1 MQQVAAQKTD
11 IAALPFSA
19 SSTAKAVGTSI
30 GTQQEASS
38 ENNQAFNRLYQEAKS
53 SKSDFVL
60 NDKETLNS
68 QSRAANRSN
77 DAHAASPASNN
88 TMKSGKDRDAGHTD
102 LPVEKN
108 ETDMPSDS
116 AADTKEKSAEIGLKE
131 IAEDGESAKTQQTTD
146 EEGDVN
152 LAVDDAQ
159 GETAQK
165 TATEAQF
172 VIGADG
178 KKDAEAGVITTPG
191 TPDGK
196 PGNEGLKALVTN
208 SFSVPEGKPKEGVK
222 ADNVN
227 AVGMSDGKPREG
239 DEADVIN
246 ALEMSG
252 GKPKEV
258 VEADVINALSML
270 DGKPREGV
278 DADVITSLGMGDGEP
293 KEDVKSGII
302 TTLDMADWKSSKEHG
317 EAGVI
322 TTPGTPDGKPGN
334 QNEEPDWIAYVETV
348 ANRFGKSE
356 QSSGASNP
364 KADND
369 ISAVVDEAV
378 NVLSVKESGKLW
390 KLPDDV
396 NASDAPS
403 IMAHLLSQL
412 NNASSEGEI
421 TLESISSEA
430 QQTLSALTSLLLGAD
445 AKSEQGGGNEDANN
459 ALIHA
464 FANAKSDMNSDDDK
478 GLTALIAQLMQ
489 QKESA
494 GDGVQDSS
502 GKNSADESLVLSLL
516 SDELKSMQELS
527 LDEASSEAE
536 ASLAELTAATVSVKT
551 EEVSAKATNANNAT
565 SSDIGLKTNSSSDQG
580 QSANDE
586 LVGAM
591 PKDLLTAISE
601 LSPQSAQKA
610 TEAFAERVVAGMP
623 SGPQQQNVKANI
635 IAGIN
640 EFQQQVQ
647 QGREPGTDLSAI
659 IADAAKEAAVSNDVI
674 ASMTA
679 RVDSQATQFLNLM
692 NQTQASAQ
700 QAFASMLGQTDTVMH
715 ENNQL
720 RAEASKSQQQFE
732 GFDKAVNIHKPEGQ
746 QQLNEKIRWMV
757 NARNTMAEIRLD
769 PPELGSMQVRVNVSG
784 DAASVSFIVQ
794 SQQAKEALA
803 EAMPKLRDMLSE
815 QGIELGDAQVRK
827 DNSSGNEN
835 GQQLAG
841 NANEGRGDG
850 NRNGND
856 ELDEMENG
864 RVIEQSVTRAAKG
877 GIDFYA

>member
-30 GTQQEASS
+30 GTQQEVSS
-38 ENNQAFNRLYQEAKS
+38 VNNQAFNRLYEEAKS

-60 NDKETLNS
+60 NDKETLSS
-68 QSRAANRSN
+68 QSRAANCSN
-77 DAHAASPASNN
+77 DTHASSPASNN
-88 TMKSGKDRDAGHTD
+88 TMKSDKDRDAGHTD

-108 ETDMPSDS
+108 ETDIPSDS
-116 AADTKEKSAEIGLKE
+116 AADTKEKSVEIGSKE
-131 IAEDGESAKTQQTTD
+131 IAEDRESAKTQQTTD

-159 GETAQK
+159 GNTAQK
-165 TATEAQF
+165 TVTEAQF
-172 VIGADG
+172 VIGAGG

-196 PGNEGLKALVTN
+196 PGNE
-208 SFSVPEGKPKEGVK
+208 
-222 ADNVN
+222 
-227 AVGMSDGKPREG
+227 
-239 DEADVIN
+239 
-246 ALEMSG
+246 
-252 GKPKEV
+252 
-258 VEADVINALSML
+258 
-270 DGKPREGV
+270 
-278 DADVITSLGMGDGEP
+278 
-293 KEDVKSGII
+293 
-302 TTLDMADWKSSKEHG
+302 
-317 EAGVI
+317 
-322 TTPGTPDGKPGN
+322 
-334 QNEEPDWIAYVETV
+334 NEEPDWIAYVETV
-348 ANRFGKSE
+348 ANRFGKNE
-356 QSSGASNP
+356 QSSDASNP
-364 KADND
+364 KANND

-412 NNASSEGEI
+412 NNGSSEGDI

-430 QQTLSALTSLLLGAD
+430 QQMLSALTSLLLGAD
-445 AKSEQGGGNEDANN
+445 AKGGQGGGNEDANN

-464 FANAKSDMNSDDDK
+464 SANAKSDMNSDDDK

-502 GKNSADESLVLSLL
+502 GEAEGASKLDRVLTGGKNSADESLVLSLL

-527 LDEASSEAE
+527 LDEASSEAKAE

-551 EEVSAKATNANNAT
+551 EEVSAKVTNANNAT
-565 SSDIGLKTNSSSDQG
+565 SSDVGLKTNSSSDQG

-586 LVGAM
+586 LVGAV

-610 TEAFAERVVAGMP
+610 AETFAERVVAGMP
-623 SGPQQQNVKANI
+623 SGSQQQSVKANI

-647 QGREPGTDLSAI
+647 QGREPGIDLSAI

-679 RVDSQATQFLNLM
+679 RVDGQATQFLNLM

-794 SQQAKEALA
+794 SQQAKEALS

-841 NANEGRGDG
+841 NGNEGRGDG